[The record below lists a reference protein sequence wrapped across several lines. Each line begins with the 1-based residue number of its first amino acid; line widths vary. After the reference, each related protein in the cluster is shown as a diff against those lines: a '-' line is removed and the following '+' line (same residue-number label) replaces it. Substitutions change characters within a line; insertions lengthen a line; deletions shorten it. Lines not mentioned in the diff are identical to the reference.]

1 MRWQAG
7 RRSTNVED
15 IRDEEVP
22 RRVPRGMQPGGGSIL
37 LILVVSLLT
46 GQNPLQL
53 LVMLDANAPVSA
65 PQAPGPAGTD
75 EAADFVSVILAS
87 TEDTWGAMFSSAGQV
102 YPPPKLVL
110 FSDLVESACGM
121 NSTATGPF
129 YCPSDRKVYL
139 DLGFLRELKQLG
151 VSGDFAVAYV
161 IAHEVGHH
169 VQNVVGTERRFRQ
182 LQSRVR
188 SRAEGNALLV
198 LIELQADC
206 YAGVWAHH
214 VDNQRHLLEEGDIEE
229 GVNTAAAIGDDR
241 LQRMGGRGVNPDAF
255 THGSS
260 RQRVRWFR
268 TGLQS
273 GSVDACNTFAQLER

>member
-1 MRWQAG
+1 MRWRAG

-22 RRVPRGMQPGGGSIL
+22 RRVPRGIQLGGSGIL

-198 LIELQADC
+198 LMELQADC

-214 VDNQRHLLEEGDIEE
+214 ANNQRHLLEEGDIEE
-229 GVNTAAAIGDDR
+229 GVNAAAAIGDDR

-260 RQRVRWFR
+260 QQRVRWFR